1 MFNVIIAVP
10 ALVLA
15 FGFGYY
21 VGARKRVQA
30 NVAAAISEAKVAVQ
44 DLKK

>member
-1 MFNVIIAVP
+1 MHNVIVP
-10 ALVLA
+10 LVALVLG

-30 NVAAAISEAKVAVQ
+30 NVAAAISEAKTAVQ